1 MQNHIESSIR
11 IAVWIL
17 HRNWFKFDN
26 WFQCSLQSP
35 NYPVKV
41 VVVYILKKKNFL
53 KVKGTK
59 MVILIG
65 CWKSLFFHSLHA
77 FTKEVTQV
85 SRTVFFKNIVTVG
98 WSLGSKVHSL
108 GSVQKRQATGFKQK
122 QKGRSLMH
130 PETILPTDR
139 IWRLKGK
146 VFVVLVI
153 FSCFLLLKQSRAE

>member
-1 MQNHIESSIR
+1 M
-11 IAVWIL
+11 
-17 HRNWFKFDN
+17 
-26 WFQCSLQSP
+26 
-35 NYPVKV
+35 
-41 VVVYILKKKNFL
+41 
-53 KVKGTK
+53 
-59 MVILIG
+59 
-65 CWKSLFFHSLHA
+65 
-77 FTKEVTQV
+77 
-85 SRTVFFKNIVTVG
+85 SRTVFFKSILTVG

-108 GSVQKRQATGFKQK
+108 GSVQKRQATGFKQQ